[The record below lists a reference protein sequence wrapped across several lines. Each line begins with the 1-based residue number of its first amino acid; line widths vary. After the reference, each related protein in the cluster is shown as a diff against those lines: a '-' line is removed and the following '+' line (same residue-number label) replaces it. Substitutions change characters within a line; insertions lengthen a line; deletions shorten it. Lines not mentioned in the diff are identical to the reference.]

1 MKKIYFI
8 IFLSL
13 YIISFFQNVFAK
25 IENKIVL
32 KVENEIITTYEIRNK
47 ILRTLFFTNEEINQK
62 NIDRLK
68 RSSLESLI
76 QLQLKE
82 IELKK
87 YNIKA
92 DQKIIN
98 NYLKSITSE
107 NIFDLE
113 KKFEKNNLDFELFL
127 NEIEVETR
135 WQELIYNTFSKKIQF
150 DESIIN
156 NDLANAIKNNSN
168 IIEFNLSEIEILKD
182 EKKSINE
189 IFTNLSNEIK
199 QSGFETIAFK
209 KSISSTKQKKGYLGW
224 INSKSLSRQIFE
236 IVNKMEVGD
245 ISIPIKVQ
253 NNILVL
259 RLNDKRISK
268 VEDINIPKLK
278 ERLINQKKNELFN
291 LHSRSYL
298 SKLRNT
304 ILIEYYEK

>member
-199 QSGFETIAFK
+199 QSGFETIALK

>member
-13 YIISFFQNVFAK
+13 CMISFFQKVFAK

-182 EKKSINE
+182 EKKSVNE

-199 QSGFETIAFK
+199 QNGFETIAFK

-259 RLNDKRISK
+259 KLNDKRISK
-268 VEDINIPKLK
+268 VEDINIQKLK

>member
-13 YIISFFQNVFAK
+13 CMISFFQKVFAK

-182 EKKSINE
+182 EKKSVNE

-199 QSGFETIAFK
+199 QNGFETIAFK

-259 RLNDKRISK
+259 KLNDKRI
-268 VEDINIPKLK
+268 
-278 ERLINQKKNELFN
+278 
-291 LHSRSYL
+291 
-298 SKLRNT
+298 
-304 ILIEYYEK
+304 